1 MLVKLTR
8 LIENQL
14 RSKSEPEPSA
24 QSGLKEVEPGV
35 FKREALHGTN
45 IDIRFGRDPNGVRVE
60 LP

>member
-1 MLVKLTR
+1 MLVKLAR

-14 RSKSEPEPSA
+14 RSEPEPEPESH
-24 QSGLKEVEPGV
+24 SELTEVEPGV
-35 FKREALHGTN
+35 FKREALDGTN